1 MEIVEVGYSTVLVIR
16 VLEKRFGCMTT
27 DATEKEQQFWAQ
39 AVREGLPR
47 FRWLRRSLRLSELDQ
62 RNWGKLQPAWETLK
76 AKIQPGDRI
85 WPFEFHVRPYLGM
98 RQGIVVVR
106 KKAAIGGIVIV
117 VS

>member
-1 MEIVEVGYSTVLVIR
+1 
-16 VLEKRFGCMTT
+16 MT
-27 DATEKEQQFWAQ
+27 ANLTESERQFWAQ
-39 AVREGLPR
+39 AKLEGLPR
-47 FRWLRRSLRLSELDQ
+47 FRWLRRSLRLAELDQ
-62 RNWGKLQPAWETLK
+62 RNWGNLRPEWEALR

-106 KKAAIGGIVIV
+106 KKVAVGGIVIL